1 MRTLLDLVRMEKGL
15 LSKRDLRDIRG
26 NPEAEL
32 LPLPVT
38 PPPPRS
44 IELTEGYV
52 LVRTPPP
59 WQPPLPLLLP
69 PHGLL
74 MLLPGVPP
82 SHLEVEK
89 GMFNE

>member
-38 PPPPRS
+38 PPPRS

-82 SHLEVEK
+82 SHLEVE
-89 GMFNE
+89 